1 MVGDSANPINLAFH
15 RSLIT
20 PTFFL
25 RERTIIALAE
35 RIQGFYLQRTSR
47 TESMANHTLVHLL
60 CHQHIHA
67 VTERNIHDCQQ
78 YNDRDL
84 LTEEMYVSQQPRQE
98 ENEEQC
104 SS

>member
-1 MVGDSANPINLAFH
+1 
-15 RSLIT
+15 
-20 PTFFL
+20 
-25 RERTIIALAE
+25 
-35 RIQGFYLQRTSR
+35 
-47 TESMANHTLVHLL
+47 MANHTLVHLL